1 MSETRTVTVKLPE
14 EVYQEMAL
22 RIPEGDRSTF
32 IREAI
37 AEKLQKTPKPD
48 ILLALQERMG
58 RVEQEFGQIRK
69 YLADLEILT
78 FQHGKIDPHTFCL
91 DEVDHKI
98 MEYLMHYKSATTP
111 ELAEYVKTNRWLIL
125 NRLQKIQK
133 NSKKQTGKSIIEYYG
148 GERSGKKKA
157 WWIDQEL
164 IQE

>member
-1 MSETRTVTVKLPE
+1 MNETRIVTVKLTE
-14 EVYQEMAL
+14 EVYQEMAI

-37 AEKLQKTPKPD
+37 SEMLQKTPKAD
-48 ILLALQERMG
+48 KLLALQERMG
-58 RVEQEFGQIRK
+58 KIEQEFGQIKK

-78 FQHGKIDPHTFCL
+78 FQHGKIDPHAYCI

-111 ELAEYVKTNRWLIL
+111 ELADYVKTNRWLIL
-125 NRLQKIQK
+125 NRLRKIQK
-133 NSKKQTGKSIIEYYG
+133 NSKKQAGKSIIEYYA